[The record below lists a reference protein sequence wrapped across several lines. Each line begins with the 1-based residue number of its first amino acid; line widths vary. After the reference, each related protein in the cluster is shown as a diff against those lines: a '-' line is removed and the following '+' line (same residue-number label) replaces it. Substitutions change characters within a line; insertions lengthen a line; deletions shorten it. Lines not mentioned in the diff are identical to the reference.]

1 MRPATA
7 LLLCVAALLLC
18 VAADAFTRPQGRR
31 APVVRRAAVDLSTLP
46 SYALA
51 ESGALPSYA
60 LAESGAGANDPFLL
74 TLAGLSIG
82 LFVFV
87 VGAAGYMTYQ
97 EQSSKKNM
105 EAEDNGTKP
114 KLLTMAELEA
124 QGIADPDELVKAA
137 DMPTATN
144 RNERRQNRKMVKKKI
159 KPEQD
164 RARF

>member
-31 APVVRRAAVDLSTLP
+31 APVVRRAAVDLST
-46 SYALA
+46 
-51 ESGALPSYA
+51 LPSYA

-124 QGIADPDELVKAA
+124 QGVADPDELVKAA

>member
-1 MRPATA
+1 MRPAT
-7 LLLCVAALLLC
+7 ALLLC
-18 VAADAFTRPQGRR
+18 VAADAFTRPQVRR
-31 APVVRRAAVDLSTLP
+31 APVVRHRVRVRVDLST
-46 SYALA
+46 
-51 ESGALPSYA
+51 LPSYA

-124 QGIADPDELVKAA
+124 QGVADPDELVKAA

-144 RNERRQNRKMVKKKI
+144 RNERRQNRKIVKKKI